1 MRRLLILISAIFLL
15 TLKVNTFAGVPIA
28 LTGRASWYSAH
39 DKTDPFPHTY
49 NADGSKFNEN
59 SYTCALRSRDFGRR
73 YKVTNLRNGR
83 SIVVKHCDYGPAHR
97 YKGRKLNRVIDLSKA
112 AFMAIADLNEGVIH
126 VKVEEV

>member
-1 MRRLLILISAIFLL
+1 MKRLLVLISAVFLL
-15 TLKVNTFAGVPIA
+15 TLKVNTFAGAPIV
-28 LTGRASWYSAH
+28 LTGQASWYSAH
-39 DKTDPFPHTY
+39 DKTDPFPHIH

-83 SIVVKHCDYGPAHR
+83 SIVVKHCDYGPARR

-112 AFMAIADLNEGVIH
+112 AFCAIADLREGVIL
-126 VKVEEV
+126 VKIEEA